1 MELFF
6 SLTDKVV
13 YESSLE
19 IKYMHVYI
27 LRGIFDKVIWSV
39 PSLSSSKKSKSL
51 NLTLICFELRKFMT
65 LTLWFINYL
74 SKSPYLSTNS
84 RIKYFISTAIWDVL
98 VIYLVLHSDPRND
111 SLWRYFVRIRFSLCY
126 WRPEWHANS
135 CYMISFIEIY
145 VRFTDCF

>member
-39 PSLSSSKKSKSL
+39 PSLSSFKKSKSL

-74 SKSPYLSTNS
+74 SKSPYLSTKS

-98 VIYLVLHSDPRND
+98 VIYLVLHSDQGMTVYEGI
-111 SLWRYFVRIRFSLCY
+111 L
-126 WRPEWHANS
+126 
-135 CYMISFIEIY
+135 
-145 VRFTDCF
+145 